1 MGDRVS
7 CETNGQTAPA
17 YLAEPAEPGPAVIT
31 VEFFRRELK
40 D

>member
-1 MGDRVS
+1 MRDRVS

-17 YLAEPAEPGPAVIT
+17 YFAKPAQSGPAVIA
-31 VEFFRRELK
+31 VAFFRRELK